1 MNFSNHDLKTIDK
14 WGEYFHLEL
23 LKFYYN
29 FIKFY
34 QQEENKDDSSKNAI
48 PKQIENV
55 VVQEQEK
62 EQYIENE
69 TILYKMESDL
79 LELTK
84 NPKFT
89 IEKELVDNRHVDNL
103 KDTVKTY
110 RFDNISIQSYKT
122 SNEEWICEAKI
133 LNSEFEFLKSI
144 KIGIKKNT
152 FEEVVKTKVNSDII
166 KIGNLEQTSVF
177 VFKFKNNTL
186 AEIIFE
192 GYVD

>member
-1 MNFSNHDLKTIDK
+1 MKKQLLYFSI
-14 WGEYFHLEL
+14 FL
-23 LKFYYN
+23 LIVSCKP
-29 FIKFY
+29 
-34 QQEENKDDSSKNAI
+34 EENKDDSSKNAI

-55 VVQEQEK
+55 IVQEQEK

-79 LELTK
+79 FELTK

-89 IEKELVDNRHVDNL
+89 MEKELVNNRHVDSL
-103 KDTVKTY
+103 IDTVKTY
-110 RFDNISIQSYKT
+110 KFDNVSIQSYKT

-133 LNSEFEFLKSI
+133 INSEFEFLKSI
-144 KIGIKKNT
+144 KIGINKKT
-152 FEEVVKTKVNSDII
+152 FEKAVKTKVNSDIV

-177 VFKFKNNTL
+177 VFKFTNHIL
-186 AEIIFE
+186 AEIVYE